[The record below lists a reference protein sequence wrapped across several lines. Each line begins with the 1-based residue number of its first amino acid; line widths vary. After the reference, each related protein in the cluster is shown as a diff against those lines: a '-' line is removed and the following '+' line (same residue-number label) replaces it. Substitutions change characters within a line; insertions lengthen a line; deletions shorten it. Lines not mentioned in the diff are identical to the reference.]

1 MNRQIHPLRSHH
13 AQTKHQADLRSTI
26 SLSEA
31 MICGGASGFLSEGLL
46 HPIDVIKTRLQS
58 VSVSLKPFHG
68 PIEFKFL
75 SKLPEEAER
84 LI

>member
-1 MNRQIHPLRSHH
+1 MNRQTHSILIPPPLTKQ
-13 AQTKHQADLRSTI
+13 QTDLRSTV

-58 VSVSLKPFHG
+58 VSVRPAIG
-68 PIEFKFL
+68 
-75 SKLPEEAER
+75 
-84 LI
+84 